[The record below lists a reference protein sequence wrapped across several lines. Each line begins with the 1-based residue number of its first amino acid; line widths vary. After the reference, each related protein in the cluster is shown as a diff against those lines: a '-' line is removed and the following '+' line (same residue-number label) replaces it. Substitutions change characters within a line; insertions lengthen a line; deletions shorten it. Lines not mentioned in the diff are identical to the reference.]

1 MLRSKTISL
10 TRVPSAGNPSNRL
23 RKITMIKVN
32 APILPALLFVSL
44 VMFSLPAF
52 AVQSTAPEPQTQQR
66 LSRKQFKYLLHHA
79 RTPGDHLQIA
89 AYYRQKAKQL
99 RDRSSEYT
107 TEADG
112 YANRSVFEPKTGIPG
127 GLLRHCREWAWRYAE
142 DARKAEAM
150 AETHEKLA
158 QEIRTPARTPIRQ

>member
-1 MLRSKTISL
+1 M
-10 TRVPSAGNPSNRL
+10 
-23 RKITMIKVN
+23 TMNKVN
-32 APILPALLFVSL
+32 APILAGLLFVSL
-44 VMFSLPAF
+44 GMFSLPGF
-52 AVQSTAPEPQTQQR
+52 AVQSTAPELQTEQQ
-66 LSRKQFKYLLHHA
+66 LSKKQLKYLLHQA
-79 RTPGDHLQIA
+79 RTPADHLQIP

-99 RDRSSEYT
+99 RDRSSERN

-127 GLLRHCREWAWRYAE
+127 GLLGHCREWAWRYAE

-158 QEIRTPARTPIRQ
+158 QEIHNPGENPLRQ